1 MLVASLII
9 SVYKNIEALHLI
21 LLSAIRQSYSNFEI
35 IIAEDND
42 SKDMKDFI
50 AQFKRNS
57 PLPIKHISQKDEG
70 FMKNK
75 ALNKAIAISESEY
88 IIFIDGDCIMHKHFI
103 KMHIK
108 HKEKDKILFG
118 RRVLLSEKLTNELY
132 ETQNIRLLTLRNLIA
147 SKSNYV
153 ETALFLPFLPSKI
166 SNSLGICGS
175 NWSIHK
181 KDLLEVNGFDEDYY
195 LPGYGEDTDIELR
208 LFKKNMHLKKLKNKA
223 IQYHL
228 HHKLNYT
235 DSIEMGNLLE
245 AKIQEGLMYCK
256 NGIDKYLCKN

>member
-1 MLVASLII
+1 MFGASLIV

-21 LLSAIRQSYSNFEI
+21 LLSAIQQSNSNFEI
-35 IIAEDND
+35 IIAEDDD

-57 PLPIKHISQKDEG
+57 PLTIKHISQKDEG
-70 FMKNK
+70 FMKNR
-75 ALNKAIAISESEY
+75 ALNKAIAASESDY

-103 KMHIK
+103 AMHIR
-108 HKEKDKILFG
+108 HKENDKILFG
-118 RRVLLSEKLTNELY
+118 RRVLLSEVITNELY
-132 ETQNIRLLTLRNLIA
+132 TTKNLQLITLTKLLT
-147 SKSNYV
+147 SKSNFV
-153 ETALFLPFLPSKI
+153 ETALYLPFLPSKI

-181 KDLLEVNGFDEDYY
+181 KDLIEVNGFDEDYY

-235 DSIEMGNLLE
+235 DSIEMGDLLK

-256 NGIDKYLCKN
+256 NGIDKYLNKF